1 VQRFRLTLLK
11 TISQSTKPT
20 KIRATLD
27 DWQTLRL
34 LFDELSPVITSLD
47 LTHEGLRYYAHS
59 VLKSRIFQVSRRADD
74 DRYLHLVCFVAHQ
87 FYRLQ
92 DTLIDILLKAVQN
105 SLNACKRRHKDQY
118 YAARTEQRRALQT
131 FVNRIDQGALSPL
144 QAIEAIAFGSELTDT
159 EKVQGIQKVLTDGK
173 SQRQK
178 AKEEVVSFKTQAE
191 RDAADADYYDVLAK
205 QSRKLQNRV
214 VDIVKALAFQG
225 DETSDLMHAIQ
236 QYKAKDGHVTQ
247 TSPLGFLEPPEQQAV
262 LDDSGVIRAPLYKVL
277 LFIKIAEAIKG
288 GALNLRHSYKYR
300 SLDDYM
306 IAKGDWQAHRDVYLQ
321 RADLTA
327 VADWQSTLHAMA
339 IQLDEQYR
347 QTNERILAGENPHV
361 HFRKDGSFYV
371 NTPQVEPEDS
381 EPLLSVF
388 PKRRFISLL
397 EVLATVNRFTHFLDA
412 FEPWR
417 VQYNRAKPAD
427 RVFYA
432 GITGY
437 GCFIGTRKIASISSG
452 ITESELESAI
462 NGYFMLDNIHGA
474 NDRIIRFMDG
484 LALTEVYRQPGEPL
498 HTSSDGQKFEVA
510 VDSLHANYSFKY
522 FGQNQGVSTYT
533 FIDMR
538 HFLPHS
544 LVISAADHEAHY
556 VIDGLMHNDVVKSDI
571 HSTDTGGY
579 SDILFGTM
587 HLLGFS
593 FAPRIKNFGKSKL
606 VAFHKR
612 KYYQEQGY
620 KILPDGYPKTE
631 LVADQWDE
639 ILRFIATIKLKEATA
654 SQLFKRLNSYS
665 RQHPLYHALK
675 EFGKIPKSDFLL
687 RYTDILE
694 LRQAVEKQL
703 NKGENV
709 NKFARAISFGHNQ
722 EFLYGEKVEQE
733 IAEGCRR
740 LIKNAI
746 ICWNYLFLSQKIAE
760 AESEERRQE
769 LLDAVRNGSVVSWG
783 HFNLHG
789 EYDFSDEKLQD
800 SIGLHAS
807 KISMANRR

>member
-1 VQRFRLTLLK
+1 MPRLPFLSPEEHAAFESPPVFTNAERKRFFSLSQRLDDLFSSLRSPTNQICFVLALGYFKATHRFFARQFYEPDAGYVARQLGFLPGVFDLNTYDEATARRHRLLILEYLGFHPFDETARRLLVQEIRPLVRSQTRPKAILIHMLEVLTRRKTEIPSARTLTNVISGEINRHQGTLTEVIDTQVPCELRELLEALLEKSEPSREPAPEVQRFRLTLLK

-178 AKEEVVSFKTQAE
+178 AQEEVVSFKTQAE

-247 TSPLGFLEPPEQQAV
+247 TAPLGFLEPPEQQAV

-306 IAKGDWQAHRDVYLQ
+306 IAKGDWQAHRDAYLQ

-498 HTSSDGQKFEVA
+498 HTCGAQK
-510 VDSLHANYSFKY
+510 
-522 FGQNQGVSTYT
+522 
-533 FIDMR
+533 
-538 HFLPHS
+538 
-544 LVISAADHEAHY
+544 
-556 VIDGLMHNDVVKSDI
+556 
-571 HSTDTGGY
+571 
-579 SDILFGTM
+579 
-587 HLLGFS
+587 
-593 FAPRIKNFGKSKL
+593 
-606 VAFHKR
+606 
-612 KYYQEQGY
+612 
-620 KILPDGYPKTE
+620 
-631 LVADQWDE
+631 
-639 ILRFIATIKLKEATA
+639 
-654 SQLFKRLNSYS
+654 
-665 RQHPLYHALK
+665 
-675 EFGKIPKSDFLL
+675 
-687 RYTDILE
+687 
-694 LRQAVEKQL
+694 
-703 NKGENV
+703 
-709 NKFARAISFGHNQ
+709 
-722 EFLYGEKVEQE
+722 
-733 IAEGCRR
+733 
-740 LIKNAI
+740 
-746 ICWNYLFLSQKIAE
+746 
-760 AESEERRQE
+760 
-769 LLDAVRNGSVVSWG
+769 
-783 HFNLHG
+783 
-789 EYDFSDEKLQD
+789 
-800 SIGLHAS
+800 
-807 KISMANRR
+807 